1 MAGPKV
7 KMLLRVAA
15 PVIIGAV
22 VFVWLFHDDF
32 SADTWKVVKWDETSI
47 LAIALA
53 WLCMIGRDF
62 GLTWRFK
69 ALTAGDLTWVNAA
82 RVDLMCEFTSAIT
95 PTAVGGS
102 AMGMVYLNHEGI
114 SFGRAAI
121 LTMTTLFLD
130 ELFFVLACPVIFLFL
145 PDKALFG
152 FTSGAFGEGIRV
164 AFWLVYSGLVVWT
177 AVLFIGIFVRPQAVR
192 HIFMKIFSL
201 KWLKRWQ
208 DSVDRMTQNLVAT
221 SDDLRGRPLR
231 WWASVFGATALSW
244 CSRFLVVN
252 ALFSGFA
259 PHAPQLT
266 IFCRQFVIWVVLI
279 VSPTPGGSGL
289 SEWLFTEYYGD
300 LAGGAGVALV
310 LALLWRLVSY
320 YIYLI
325 LGLCILPS
333 FLTRR
338 KPSKS
343 NFHSDA
349 P

>member
-1 MAGPKV
+1 
-7 KMLLRVAA
+7 MLLRVAV
-15 PVIIGAV
+15 PVVIGAV

-32 SADTWKVVKWDETSI
+32 SAETWQAVKWTPLSI

-53 WLCMIGRDF
+53 WMCMVGRDF

-69 ALTAGDLTWVNAA
+69 TLTAGDLSWINAA

-130 ELFFVLACPVIFLFL
+130 ELFFVVACPVICLL
-145 PDKALFG
+145 MPQGALFG
-152 FTSGAFGEGIRV
+152 FSSGDTFGEGIKL
-164 AFWLVYSGLVVWT
+164 AFWLVYSGLVAWT
-177 AVLFIGIFVRPQAVR
+177 CILFLGIFVKPQAVR
-192 HIFMKIFSL
+192 HFFLKIFSL
-201 KWLKRWQ
+201 KLLRRWH
-208 DSVDRMTQNLVAT
+208 DSIDRMTQNLVAT
-221 SDDLRGRPLR
+221 SSDLRGRPIK

-252 ALFSGFA
+252 ALFMGFA
-259 PHAPQLT
+259 PEAPQLT
-266 IFCRQFVIWVVLI
+266 VFCRQFVIWVVLI

-300 LAGGAGVALV
+300 LAGGSGVALV

-320 YIYLI
+320 YIYLV

-333 FLTRR
+333 FLTPR
-338 KPSKS
+338 KHTLNHHPD
-343 NFHSDA
+343 NA
-349 P
+349 T